1 MAHAEAYKD
10 PGTPEEQSRRTF
22 MANAVIALGGVIGL
36 GIAIPVVTSL
46 LPASE
51 AGTDVW
57 SGLTAEQ
64 VAALQKATTSAPIK
78 VTFNVHENNAYF
90 GATDTEQFMWAT
102 RVSDEELRKARP
114 ELYAGADKVDFSVVN
129 MGFVVFSPL
138 CPHLGCR
145 YAYNDEQK
153 KFLCP
158 CHGSVYSNLGV
169 HEAGPALRGLDPLP
183 LRNYEGKVQVT
194 WIEFAPNVPNHIV
207 LKVG

>member
-22 MANAVIALGGVIGL
+22 MANAVIAMGGVISIA
-36 GIAIPVVTSL
+36 IAIPLIGSL
-46 LPASE
+46 FPSKQ

-57 SGLTAEQ
+57 SGLTPEQ
-64 VAALQKATTSAPIK
+64 AAAFKTATDQTPTK
-78 VTFNVHENNAYF
+78 VTFDVHEDNAYF
-90 GATDTEQFMWAT
+90 GATDTEEFVWAVRAT
-102 RVSDEELRKARP
+102 DAQLRQARP
-114 ELYAGADKVDFSVVN
+114 ELFSGADKVDYAVVN
-129 MGFVVFSPL
+129 LGFVVFSPI

-145 YAYNDEQK
+145 YLYIDAQK

-158 CHGSVYSNLGV
+158 CHGSVYSVLGV

-183 LRNYEGKVQVT
+183 LRDYQGQVQVT
-194 WIEFAPNVPNHIV
+194 WIEYAPNTPSRVV

>member
-22 MANAVIALGGVIGL
+22 MTNAVIGLSGVIGIAMAVPLL
-36 GIAIPVVTSL
+36 GSL
-46 LPASE
+46 LPANE
-51 AGTDVW
+51 TGTDVW
-57 SGLTAEQ
+57 SGLTPEQ
-64 VAALQKATTSAPIK
+64 AAAFKKATETTPVKI
-78 VTFNVHENNAYF
+78 TFNVHEANAYF
-90 GATDTEQFMWAT
+90 GATDTEQFVWGVRTTEDALKK
-102 RVSDEELRKARP
+102 VRP
-114 ELYAGADKVDFSVVN
+114 ELFEGAGKLDYPVVN

-145 YAYNDEQK
+145 YTYNEPQK

-158 CHGSVYSNLGV
+158 CHGSIYSELGV

-183 LRNYEGKVQVT
+183 LREYQGKVQVT
-194 WIEFAPNVPNHIV
+194 WIEYAPNVPNHIV